1 MADEKDKLILAR
13 DSHRIPSA
21 TRLLNTEPIAETDIV
36 IDVAGS
42 SEVKKSKKSKKSKEK
57 KKEGDSGK
65 EKKKKHHRERPAET
79 PAEDG
84 GREKT
89 RVFQIMDFS
98 FFVKK
103 RGFAGGGSKSQNT

>member
-1 MADEKDKLILAR
+1 MSRSAGDHGFSILILEC
-13 DSHRIPSA
+13 
-21 TRLLNTEPIAETDIV
+21 LNLRREYLV
-36 IDVAGS
+36 
-42 SEVKKSKKSKKSKEK
+42 
-57 KKEGDSGK
+57 SGITK
-65 EKKKKHHRERPAET
+65 GLWMILWVCKVPLSGVSN
-79 PAEDG
+79 G

>member
-1 MADEKDKLILAR
+1 MFYDTESISTRAVVTQHENAR
-13 DSHRIPSA
+13 KNA
-21 TRLLNTEPIAETDIV
+21 TRL
-36 IDVAGS
+36 
-42 SEVKKSKKSKKSKEK
+42 
-57 KKEGDSGK
+57 
-65 EKKKKHHRERPAET
+65 
-79 PAEDG
+79 G

>member
-1 MADEKDKLILAR
+1 MK
-13 DSHRIPSA
+13 
-21 TRLLNTEPIAETDIV
+21 
-36 IDVAGS
+36 
-42 SEVKKSKKSKKSKEK
+42 
-57 KKEGDSGK
+57 GK
-65 EKKKKHHRERPAET
+65 VGLRYKGRTK
-79 PAEDG
+79 G